1 MKDEQLLIF
10 DYKADKLKPDYVN
23 YFEGFKDCIQFLSN
37 HIFKEAEMDLYKTS
51 DHVMRYP
58 MTKLLNNMSHA
69 LEEKLVDE
77 LFSRMDNTIQ
87 NDDQD
92 IPTDMDE
99 DDYLIDV
106 DEDDDFD
113 LPFLDNEG
121 NEEDD

>member
-1 MKDEQLLIF
+1 MKDEKLLIF
-10 DYKADKLKPDYVN
+10 DYKADKLHPDDLQ

-58 MTKLLNNMSHA
+58 MVRLLNNMSGA

-77 LFSRMDNTIQ
+77 LFSRMNNTAE
-87 NDDQD
+87 NYDHD
-92 IPTDMDE
+92 IPTEMDE
-99 DDYLIDV
+99 DDFLIDT

-113 LPFLDNEG
+113 LPFLDDEG